1 MSGDLPE
8 PGAARPE
15 EGALRLFG
23 MMRVSF
29 QRCAIPA
36 EGIHRTPVRSLGMLP
51 VARDQEGTFC
61 VPIAENEAFWLGV
74 SMEKTGGPFRLFAQ
88 MRNKHRLNVYSG
100 RPAAA
105 DEDSAFDFS
114 GFGAIYGILR
124 DAESWWSFR
133 RVAEEPM
140 RACEW
145 LIFAEPTSP
154 PVEKAL
160 MEASVLLVSY
170 ETYTQ
175 RTHQPPPA
183 PLDPSAGYGG
193 WLLP

>member
-1 MSGDLPE
+1 VSGDSPE
-8 PGAARPE
+8 SGAACLE

-29 QRCAIPA
+29 QRCPLLA
-36 EGIHRTPVRSLGMLP
+36 EGIHRTRVRSLGMLP

-61 VPIAENEAFWLGV
+61 LPVADQESFWLGL
-74 SMEKTGGPFRLFAQ
+74 STEQTRGSFRLFAQ
-88 MRNKHRLNVYSG
+88 MRDKHRLNVHSG
-100 RPAAA
+100 RPAAE
-105 DEDSAFDFS
+105 DEDSAFHFS
-114 GFGAIYGILR
+114 GFDAIYGVPR

-133 RVAEEPM
+133 RVAAEPL

-145 LIFAEPTSP
+145 LIFAEPKS
-154 PVEKAL
+154 VEKAPVQV
-160 MEASVLLVSY
+160 SVLLLSY

-175 RTHQPPPA
+175 RTHQPAPA

>member
-1 MSGDLPE
+1 MIGDVPE
-8 PGAARPE
+8 PDATFPA

-23 MMRVSF
+23 MIRVSF
-29 QRCAIPA
+29 QRCPLPA
-36 EGIHRTPVRSLGMLP
+36 DGIHRTAIRSLGMLP
-51 VARDQEGTFC
+51 VARDQEETLC
-61 VPIAENEAFWLGV
+61 VPVAEDETFWLGV
-74 SMEKTGGPFRLFAQ
+74 SMEKTGGSFRLFAQ
-88 MRNKHRLNVYSG
+88 MRDKHRLNVQSG

-105 DEDSAFDFS
+105 DADSAFHFS
-114 GFGAIYGILR
+114 GFSAIYGIPR

-133 RVAEEPM
+133 RVAAEPM

-145 LIFAEPTSP
+145 LIFCELGSSP
-154 PVEKAL
+154 IEKAL
-160 MEASVLLVSY
+160 VQVSVLLVSY
-170 ETYTQ
+170 EIYAQ

>member
-1 MSGDLPE
+1 MIGDVPE
-8 PGAARPE
+8 PDAAFLA

-29 QRCAIPA
+29 QRCPLPA
-36 EGIHRTPVRSLGMLP
+36 DGIHRTPIRSLGMLP
-51 VARDQEGTFC
+51 VARDQEGTLC
-61 VPIAENEAFWLGV
+61 VPVAEDETFWLGV
-74 SMEKTGGPFRLFAQ
+74 SMEKTGGSFRLFAQ
-88 MRNKHRLNVYSG
+88 MRDKHRLNVQSG

-105 DEDSAFDFS
+105 DADSAFHFS
-114 GFGAIYGILR
+114 GFGAIYGIPR

-133 RVAEEPM
+133 RVAAESM

-145 LIFAEPTSP
+145 LIFCELGSSP
-154 PVEKAL
+154 IEKAL
-160 MEASVLLVSY
+160 VQVSVLLVSY
-170 ETYTQ
+170 EIYAQ